1 MLQQSKLLQ
10 SRDEWK
16 EKAVQRANEIR
27 ERRKSEKRNR
37 EAIFELQKKNEELI
51 KIVDDV
57 KKTTEFGCRCR
68 C

>member
-10 SRDEWK
+10 SRGEWK

-37 EAIFELQKKNEELI
+37 EAIAELQKKNEELI
-51 KIVDDV
+51 KIIEDV
-57 KKTTEFGCRCR
+57 KKTTEFGC
-68 C
+68 

>member
-37 EAIFELQKKNEELI
+37 EAIAELQKKNEELI
-51 KIVDDV
+51 KIIEDV
-57 KKTTEFGCRCR
+57 KKTTEFGC
-68 C
+68 